1 MADSAITWCCDM
13 YMNNARLDKKASSN
27 GWYIRWVPGVAY
39 YDAAVWAKR
48 IPLSCRTVVPRA
60 GLGDYTCPPMGL
72 AKLWNGIPGNKSI
85 TWVQGS
91 EHGYVP
97 PDYEGRD
104 FTMEK

>member
-1 MADSAITWCCDM
+1 M